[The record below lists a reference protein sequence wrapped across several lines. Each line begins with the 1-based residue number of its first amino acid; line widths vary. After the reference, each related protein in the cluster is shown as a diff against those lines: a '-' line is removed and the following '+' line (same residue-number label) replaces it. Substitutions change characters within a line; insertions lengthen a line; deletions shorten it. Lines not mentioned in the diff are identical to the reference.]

1 VILLPISSIT
11 KHKNH
16 WNTLFVFFV
25 TVFLYS
31 KIIIIIP
38 FTLSYGLRE
47 QLLAQVWL
55 CRTHSDSWVS
65 EGGTLGGT
73 RLGATVRSQA
83 GAQAGR
89 RRAPA
94 HVNVADGNAMFY
106 EMGVEW
112 TIKRPFGKQ
121 P

>member
-1 VILLPISSIT
+1 MWRLCTGTPFYTFLRLAGTALGSS
-11 KHKNH
+11 
-16 WNTLFVFFV
+16 
-25 TVFLYS
+25 
-31 KIIIIIP
+31 
-38 FTLSYGLRE
+38 
-47 QLLAQVWL
+47 WL
-55 CRTHSDSWVS
+55 CRTHHHSDSWESWLS